1 MKKVVVCDPIHEIGF
16 KILREAEDIELVDAS
31 KTPKDELLK
40 IIEDAD
46 GVITRSPT
54 PVDDK
59 FLNAVKKLKAVVRAG
74 VGVDN
79 VDIDGASKK
88 GIIVMNVP
96 TANTIAAVE
105 LTMCHLVSSMRAFPN
120 AVNALKR
127 DKEWNREKWLGNEL
141 YGKKLGVIGF
151 GNIGS
156 RVAIRAKSF
165 GMEIIAY
172 DPYIN
177 PSKVT
182 DLGMTYTTNFDDILS
197 CDVITIHTPK
207 NKETIN
213 MITKKEIV
221 KMKDGVRLINVARGG
236 LYNEDDVLEGLR
248 SGKIAWLG
256 IDVFNKEPLEDH
268 PFWNEENT
276 SVTPHIG
283 ANTMESQ
290 EKIARQ
296 AAENIIQAVRGI
308 AYPNALNLPID
319 TNKTPEWAIKYLELT
334 QKMSYLIAQTINKAI
349 KKIRVTSYGNISEYL
364 DSLLTFAVVGAMT
377 EIVGE
382 NVNYVNATFLAKE
395 NGIELETIEK
405 NNENSPY
412 KNLIKVELLTDTKS
426 YTISGTMFEDNFR
439 VVEIEGFELEFEP
452 KGNLIFFRNT
462 DVPGVIGEVGMTL
475 AKNNINISDFRLGR
489 NKEGEA
495 VAVILIDSKV
505 EKEVIEELSKLKA
518 ALSVH
523 YAQI

>member
-1 MKKVVVCDPIHEIGF
+1 MKKIVVCDPIHEIGF
-16 KILREAEDIELVDAS
+16 KILEEAKDIELIDAS

-40 IIEDAD
+40 IIADAD

-59 FLNAVKKLKAVVRAG
+59 FLNSVNNLKAVVRAG

-105 LTMCHLVSSMRAFPN
+105 LTMCHLTASMRKFPN
-120 AVNALKR
+120 AVNALKK
-127 DKEWNREKWLGNEL
+127 DKVWNREKWLGNEL
-141 YGKKLGVIGF
+141 YGKKLGIIGF

-156 RVAIRAKSF
+156 RVGVRAKSF
-165 GMEIIAY
+165 GMEVIAY

-177 PSKVT
+177 PSKAT
-182 DLGMTYTTNFDDILS
+182 DLGVKYTTNFDDILS

-207 NKETIN
+207 NKETID
-213 MITKKEIV
+213 MITAKEIA
-221 KMKDGVRLINVARGG
+221 KMKDGVRLINCARGG
-236 LYNEDDVLEGLR
+236 LYNENDLVEALE

-256 IDVFNKEPLEDH
+256 IDVFNEEPLSDH
-268 PFWNEENT
+268 PFWNIENT

-290 EKIARQ
+290 EKIAKQ
-296 AAENIIQAVRGI
+296 AAENIIEAVRGI
-308 AYPNALNLPID
+308 SYPNALNLPIKAD
-319 TNKTPEWAIKYLELT
+319 ETPEWAIKYLELA
-334 QKMSYLIAQTINKAI
+334 QKMGFLTAQMIEKAI
-349 KKIRVTSYGNISEYL
+349 TKVNVITYGDIAKYSK
-364 DSLLTFAVVGAMT
+364 SLLTFTLVGAMT

-382 NVNYVNATFLAKE
+382 NVNYVNAKFLAEEK
-395 NGIELETIEK
+395 GIELTTQEK
-405 NNENSPY
+405 SNESCAY
-412 KNLIKVELLTDTKS
+412 KNLVKVEIYTDTNV

-439 VVEIEGFELEFEP
+439 IVEIKGFELEFEP
-452 KGNLIFFRNT
+452 KGNFVFFRNT

-475 AKNNINISDFRLGR
+475 SKYNINISDFRLGR
-489 NKEGEA
+489 NENEA
-495 VAVILIDSKV
+495 MAVIITDTTV
-505 EKEVIEELSKLKA
+505 NKEVVEELSKLKA
-518 ALSVH
+518 AISVKT
-523 YAQI
+523 AQI